1 MGIHSE
7 SALAKHAALEAEMR
21 RRLWWSLALFDARIG
36 ELAGY
41 KTATLAPTWDCRV
54 PLNVD
59 DSDLRPEMREPPAVQ
74 GKPTE
79 AIFAVVRGELGEFIR
94 YTRFHLNFTNPAL
107 KPIAKH
113 VQQSP
118 IPEGG
123 ELVKLEKMVED
134 TYLNLCNPENPLHFM
149 TIWTT
154 RAHLA
159 RCRLM
164 EHYSRFSSSTLGPTE
179 AQRDAANSH
188 ALSMLV
194 CDTKIMTSPLTKGY
208 IWLLHWYFPFLAY
221 IQIVQDMSRRPIGE
235 QANQAWEVMSD
246 NYDAHPALPDR
257 NNSPL
262 FKVFTSFILKAWQ
275 ARQAAQPNQNT
286 VPPRI
291 VTHIQRKLAQNAQ
304 RTDSEQAS
312 EVTDMSIDDLAS
324 SISTGFDSNSLFYSM
339 GEQDYARLGQGGYLN
354 TPGDIPLDNGFDR
367 IGWPAMDWDLVVDPT
382 TESSGLS
389 LPRQE
394 FEPVA
399 TQSSWIYGR
408 SNA

>member
-7 SALAKHAALEAEMR
+7 SAHAKHAPHEAELR

-41 KTATLAPTWDCRV
+41 KTTTLAPTWDCRI

-59 DSDLRPEMREPPAVQ
+59 DSDLGPEIREPPAVQ

-79 AIFAVVRGELGEFIR
+79 AIFAVVRGELGDFIR
-94 YTRFHLNFTNPAL
+94 NTRFHLDFTNPAL

-113 VQQSP
+113 VQRTP

-123 ELVKLEKMVED
+123 ELVELEKTIED
-134 TYLNLCNPENPLHFM
+134 KYLKICNPENPLHFM

-164 EHYSRFSSSTLGPTE
+164 EHYSRFSGSSLCPTE
-179 AQRDAANSH
+179 VQRQAANNH

-194 CDTKIMTSPLTKGY
+194 CDTKIRTSPLTKGY
-208 IWLLHWYFPFLAY
+208 VWLLYWYFPFLAY
-221 IQIVQDMSRRPIGE
+221 VQLVQDMSRRPVCE
-235 QANQAWEVMSD
+235 QATQAWEVMSD

-257 NNSPL
+257 NDSPL
-262 FKVFTSFILKAWQ
+262 FKMFTNFILKAWET
-275 ARQAAQPNQNT
+275 RRAAQPDQNLL
-286 VPPRI
+286 PPMI
-291 VTHIQRKLAQNAQ
+291 VTQIRRTLAQSAQ
-304 RTDSEQAS
+304 QTDTEQANG
-312 EVTDMSIDDLAS
+312 VTDMGIDDLALS
-324 SISTGFDSNSLFYSM
+324 MPTGFDSNSLFYSM
-339 GEQDYARLGQGGYLN
+339 GEQDYTRIGQGEQQN
-354 TPGDIPLDNGFDR
+354 IPGRNPLDIDFNQL
-367 IGWPAMDWDLVVDPT
+367 GWAGMDWDIVDDST

-389 LPRQE
+389 LPSQA
-394 FEPVA
+394 FEPA
-399 TQSSWIYGR
+399 ASRSSWIYGR